1 VVREG
6 KVAALKERAGE
17 VENGVAE
24 RFGELVR
31 EHRDLVYNLGYRLLG
46 DAAAAEDLTQE
57 VFLRVYRG
65 LKRFRGDSSYK
76 TWIYRITLNTASNL
90 RKSWARKAR
99 RRHVPLH
106 EAPPGAGR
114 APDETLAE
122 ASADPERIAASSQIG
137 RRVQAALDEL
147 PDEFR
152 EAVVLRDVEGLAYL
166 EIAGTLQVSVGTV
179 KSRIA
184 RGRALLRD
192 RLADLV

>member
-1 VVREG
+1 MRLRLQDRRFLLWLFVL
-6 KVAALKERAGE
+6 ALVLRLAP
-17 VENGVAE
+17 V
-24 RFGELVR
+24 
-31 EHRDLVYNLGYRLLG
+31 LLG

-106 EAPPGAGR
+106 EAPAGTGR

-147 PDEFR
+147 PEEFR

-166 EIAGTLQVSVGTV
+166 EIAETLRVSVGTV

>member
-1 VVREG
+1 MVREG
-6 KVAALKERAGE
+6 KVAVLKKRAGE
-17 VENGVAE
+17 ADGRADE
-24 RFGELVR
+24 RFEALVR

-46 DAAAAEDLTQE
+46 DRAAAEDLTQE

-99 RRHVPLH
+99 RHHVSLH
-106 EAPPGAGR
+106 EAVTDGSR
-114 APDETLAE
+114 APEETLAGE
-122 ASADPERIAASSQIG
+122 SADPERIAASSQIG
-137 RRVQAALDEL
+137 RRVQEALDGL
-147 PDEFR
+147 PVEFR
-152 EAVVLRDVEGLAYL
+152 EAVVLRDVEGLTYL
-166 EIAGTLQVSVGTV
+166 EIAEALRVSAGTV